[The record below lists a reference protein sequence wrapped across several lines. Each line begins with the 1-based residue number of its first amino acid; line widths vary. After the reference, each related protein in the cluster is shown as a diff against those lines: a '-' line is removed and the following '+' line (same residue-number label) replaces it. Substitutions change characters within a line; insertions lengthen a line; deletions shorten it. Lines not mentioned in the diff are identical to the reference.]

1 MSRKKKANSHKP
13 VKYVY
18 PSLGES
24 ESSPKEVQEYSF
36 YPKSFEPESTHFNHS
51 PFITDVWVERSGW
64 RTKNAYQIRLKSGVE
79 MEAFP
84 NGGGWSLVNNQ
95 IVEDE
100 EVTHIKLL
108 NTPFFRRGYTGA
120 RKIARDC
127 EYFGTRYPAWVRGHF
142 VKLEDIPEGYR
153 FTPLEVFAYRNS
165 ESQIKLMIAKAEIV
179 EEDSKAIHINDIYE
193 YTKDSDFWW
202 DDSTNVL
209 SHDDIC
215 RSIYYINTK
224 RKHHQENPEEAVWL
238 DDFISK
244 HLSHQKA
251 WGYHRDIYIQMLKDF
266 GKDALMSCI
275 LNNNLAE
282 ANHRL
287 KQFKNQ
293 DPGWNK
299 QAVIEAVNI
308 ARGGYPHYQP
318 VMRMNIAEIL
328 AGGKLPS
335 LLDIK

>member
-1 MSRKKKANSHKP
+1 MSRKKKTNSHKP
-13 VKYVY
+13 AKHVY

-24 ESSPKEVQEYSF
+24 ESSSPEVQEYNF
-36 YPKSFEPESTHFNHS
+36 YPKSFEPEATHFNHS
-51 PFITDVWVERSGW
+51 PFVTDVWVVRDGW
-64 RTKNAYQIRLKSGVE
+64 RTKNAYQVRLKSGVE

-100 EVTHIKLL
+100 EITHIKLL

-179 EEDSKAIHINDIYE
+179 EEGSTAIHIDNVYE
-193 YTKDSDFWW
+193 YAKDPDFWW
-202 DDSTNVL
+202 DDKTDVL
-209 SHDDIC
+209 NHDDIC
-215 RSIYYINTK
+215 RSIYYINVK
-224 RKHHQENPEEAVWL
+224 RKHHEDNPEEAAWL
-238 DDFISK
+238 DNFIIEHFSQNK
-244 HLSHQKA
+244 L
-251 WGYHRDIYIQMLKDF
+251 WGYYRDLLIKMLKDF
-266 GKDALMSCI
+266 GKDVLVNCVTNPSKLEPSRPDI
-275 LNNNLAE
+275 L
-282 ANHRL
+282 
-287 KQFKNQ
+287 FKRQ
-293 DPGWNK
+293 DNGWNETT
-299 QAVIEAVNI
+299 ALEALNM

-318 VMRMNIAEIL
+318 VCRYNLADIL

-335 LLDIK
+335 VLDIK